1 MKNQFK
7 VLTALFEPT
16 LSSSKANQEI
26 FGNAYLARLLDAC
39 MVTVCLQGREELAD
53 VLQSLLKKAAA
64 AKGEASPSPSMSKK
78 RGRKP
83 STGPRKRQK
92 SLEVVSTENMFAST
106 IIDYKVYEKPSAKR
120 QSAVLPGKRSLG
132 IAVMTPVRRS
142 SRHSTHSTSPVASQK
157 LLYKSNSALV
167 DE

>member
-1 MKNQFK
+1 MRSLAQNGERFVFSPPFVFHVAQ
-7 VLTALFEPT
+7 VATLTPQNF
-16 LSSSKANQEI
+16 
-26 FGNAYLARLLDAC
+26 R
-39 MVTVCLQGREELAD
+39 
-53 VLQSLLKKAAA
+53 
-64 AKGEASPSPSMSKK
+64 
-78 RGRKP
+78 
-83 STGPRKRQK
+83 
-92 SLEVVSTENMFAST
+92 
-106 IIDYKVYEKPSAKR
+106 R